1 MLFCLCG
8 TACDTPYKSR
18 NCGGCGKLYL
28 GRADYNSAITIII
41 ANNGICGDYI
51 LTWRDYA
58 ERRTFEDEIGR
69 NCYCID
75 IHGSSPEVEKIQAQC
90 RYKKG
95 ESHGIPY
102 RSLVP
107 EKLDNLLVAGRC
119 ISVDRIVHGST
130 RIMPTCL
137 VTGEAA
143 GSAAALAVHSG
154 QNAHNINVVE
164 LRKTLKQHGAFF
176 N

>member
-1 MLFCLCG
+1 MIAGRKLAYDFR
-8 TACDTPYKSR
+8 TALAKHAPETFSSSLLVKTAELPGIRESR
-18 NCGGCGKLYL
+18 
-28 GRADYNSAITIII
+28 R
-41 ANNGICGDYI
+41 ICGDYI